1 VILLWGLEH
10 EGPLASVRA
19 ALDDLNVPF
28 EMLDQRDVLETEVR
42 LEVDGHIRGRVRTPH
57 QRIDL
62 AAVTAVYARPYATE
76 RLPVV
81 RRPGP
86 ESPAWSHAHRV
97 ERALWSWAE
106 ITPALVVSRPLAM
119 ASNNSKPYQAQ
130 RIRRHG
136 FAVPD
141 TLVTTDPAAARA
153 FWQRH
158 GEIIY
163 KSASGTRSRVARLR
177 PEDEPRL
184 QDVAW
189 CPTQFQEY
197 VPGREH
203 RVHVV
208 GGEVFACEVLSEA
221 DDYRYAPASEVALG
235 SCDLPI
241 DVADRCRDLA
251 AALSL
256 PVAGIDLRLTP
267 RGIWYCFEVN
277 PMPAFSCYESAT
289 DRPIS
294 AAVAR
299 LLAEPGVGRIT

>member
-19 ALDDLNVPF
+19 ALDALNAPF

-42 LEVDGHIRGRVRTPH
+42 LDVEADIRGQIRTPR

-62 AAVTAVYARPYATE
+62 AAVTAVYARPYASA

-81 RRPGP
+81 RHRGAD
-86 ESPAWSHAHRV
+86 SPAWSHAHQV
-97 ERALWSWAE
+97 ERAIWAWAE

-119 ASNNSKPYQAQ
+119 ASNNSKPYQSQ
-130 RIRRHG
+130 RIRAYG

-141 TLVTTDPAAARA
+141 TLVTTDPAAAHA

-163 KSASGTRSRVARLR
+163 KSVSGTRSRVARLR

-184 QDVAW
+184 EDVTW
-189 CPTQFQEY
+189 CPTQFQEF

-208 GGEVFACEVLSEA
+208 GSQVFACEVVAEA
-221 DDYRYAPASEVALG
+221 DDYRYAPANEVTLR
-235 SCDLPI
+235 SCDLPA
-241 DVADRCRDLA
+241 DVAARCCDLA
-251 AALSL
+251 AGLGL
-256 PVAGIDLRLTP
+256 PVAGIDLRLSP
-267 RGIWYCFEVN
+267 RGTWYCFEVN
-277 PMPAFSCYESAT
+277 SMPAFSCYEGAT
-289 DRPIS
+289 HRPIS

-299 LLAEPGVGRIT
+299 LLAGPGDGPAA